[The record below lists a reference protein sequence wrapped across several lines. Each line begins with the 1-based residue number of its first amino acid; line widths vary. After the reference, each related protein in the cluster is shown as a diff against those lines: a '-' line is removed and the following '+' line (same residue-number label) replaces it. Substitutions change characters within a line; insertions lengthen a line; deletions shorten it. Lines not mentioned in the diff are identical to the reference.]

1 MAATVRRYDG
11 IDTAR
16 SAEIVRTVDETLIPA
31 LSELERFEPSSPID
45 SGTGALTSIVSFES
59 PAQGGER
66 PRPVA
71 EWVRVEE
78 LESALPHPPAI
89 PTRTAAARGSA
100 EGGLA
105 GVVQPSTSR
114 RGGPAQVPVLQWPT
128 MLKGGRMAM
137 LAQLVARLRG
147 ALKK

>member
-11 IDTAR
+11 VDTAR
-16 SAEIVRTVDETLIPA
+16 VE
-31 LSELERFEPSSPID
+31 
-45 SGTGALTSIVSFES
+45 ES
-59 PAQGGER
+59 T
-66 PRPVA
+66 RPVA
-71 EWVRVEE
+71 AWVRVEE

-89 PTRTAAARGSA
+89 PSVTAAVRRSA

-105 GVVQPSTSR
+105 GVVQPSTFRS
-114 RGGPAQVPVLQWPT
+114 GGPAQVPVLQWPT